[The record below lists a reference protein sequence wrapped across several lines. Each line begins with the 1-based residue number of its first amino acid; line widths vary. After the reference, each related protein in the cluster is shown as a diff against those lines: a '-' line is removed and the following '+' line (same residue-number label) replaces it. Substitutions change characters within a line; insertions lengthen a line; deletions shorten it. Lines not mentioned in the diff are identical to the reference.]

1 MARSSRIHVAQE
13 EDVAMGMIDFAPLFR
28 STVGFD
34 RLPDL
39 LDDVMRRESV
49 DNYPPYDIEKTGEN
63 SYRITMAVAGF
74 APEDITVTA
83 QPNLLV
89 IAGQKLNQD
98 NVQYLH
104 HGLAMRAFER
114 RFSLDD
120 YMEVKGASLEHGLLS
135 LELAREVPEAM
146 KPRTIQISGQINDA
160 SQPKAIEGEKAA

>member
-1 MARSSRIHVAQE
+1 
-13 EDVAMGMIDFAPLFR
+13 MGMIDFSPLFR

-39 LDDVMRRESV
+39 LDDVMRREPA

-74 APEDITVTA
+74 TPDDITVIA

-89 IAGQKLNQD
+89 VSGRKPNQD

-104 HGLAMRAFER
+104 QGLAMRAFER
-114 RFSLDD
+114 RFNLDD
-120 YMEVKGASLEHGLLS
+120 YMEVKGASLEQGFLS
-135 LELAREVPEAM
+135 LELVREVPEAM
-146 KPRTIQISGQINDA
+146 KLRTIQIGGA
-160 SQPKAIEGEKAA
+160 SQPKTIEGEKAA

>member
-1 MARSSRIHVAQE
+1 
-13 EDVAMGMIDFAPLFR
+13 MGMIDFSPLFR

-39 LDDVMRRESV
+39 LDDVMRREPA
-49 DNYPPYDIEKTGEN
+49 DNFPPYDIEKTGEN

-74 APEDITVTA
+74 APDDITIIA

-89 IAGQKLNQD
+89 IAGRRQNQED
-98 NVQYLH
+98 VEYLH

-114 RFSLDD
+114 RFNLDD
-120 YMEVKGASLEHGLLS
+120 YMEVKSASMEHGLLS

-146 KPRTIQISGQINDA
+146 KPRTIQIGGG
-160 SQPKAIEGEKAA
+160 SQRKTIEGEKAA

>member
-1 MARSSRIHVAQE
+1 
-13 EDVAMGMIDFAPLFR
+13 MGMIDFSPLFR

-34 RLPDL
+34 RLPGL
-39 LDDVMRRESV
+39 LDDVMRREPA

-135 LELAREVPEAM
+135 LDLVREVPEAM
-146 KPRTIQISGQINDA
+146 KPRTIQIGGT
-160 SQPKAIEGEKAA
+160 SQQKTIEGEKAA

>member
-1 MARSSRIHVAQE
+1 
-13 EDVAMGMIDFAPLFR
+13 VAMGTIDFSPLFR

-39 LDDVMRRESV
+39 IDDVMRRESV
-49 DNYPPYDIEKTGEN
+49 DNYPPYDIEKIGEN

-74 APEDITVTA
+74 APEDITITA

-89 IAGQKLNQD
+89 ISGRKQD
-98 NVQYLH
+98 QDEVQYLH

-114 RFSLDD
+114 RFNLDD
-120 YMEVKGASLEHGLLS
+120 YMEVKGASMEHGLLS

-146 KPRTIQISGQINDA
+146 KPRTIQIGGT
-160 SQPKAIEGEKAA
+160 SQPKTIEGEKAA

>member
-1 MARSSRIHVAQE
+1 
-13 EDVAMGMIDFAPLFR
+13 MGMIDFSPLFR

-34 RLPDL
+34 RLPGL
-39 LDDVMRRESV
+39 LDDVMRREPA

-74 APEDITVTA
+74 APEDVTITA

-98 NVQYLH
+98 DVQYLH

-114 RFSLDD
+114 RFNLDG
-120 YMEVKGASLEHGLLS
+120 YMEVKSASLEHGLLS

-146 KPRTIQISGQINDA
+146 KPRTIQISGG
-160 SQPKAIEGEKAA
+160 SQQQQKTIEGEKVT

>member
-39 LDDVMRRESV
+39 LDDVMRREPA
-49 DNYPPYDIEKTGEN
+49 DNYPPYDIEKLGEDT
-63 SYRITMAVAGF
+63 YRITMAVAGF
-74 APEDITVTA
+74 GPEDITVTA

-89 IAGQKLNQD
+89 VAGHKANQD
-98 NVQYLH
+98 AVEHLH
-104 HGLAMRAFER
+104 RGLAMRDFER

-120 YMEVKGASLEHGLLS
+120 YMEVKGASMEHGLLS
-135 LELAREVPEAM
+135 LDLVRKVPEAA
-146 KPRTIQISGQINDA
+146 KPRTIQIGST
-160 SQPKAIEGEKAA
+160 SQPDAIEARNVG

>member
-13 EDVAMGMIDFAPLFR
+13 EDVAMGMIDFSPLFR

-39 LDDVMRRESV
+39 LDDVMRREPA

-74 APEDITVTA
+74 TPDDITVIA

-89 IAGQKLNQD
+89 VSGRKPNQD

-104 HGLAMRAFER
+104 QGLAMRAFER
-114 RFSLDD
+114 RFNLDD
-120 YMEVKGASLEHGLLS
+120 YMEVKGASLEQGLLS
-135 LELAREVPEAM
+135 LELVREVPEAM
-146 KPRTIQISGQINDA
+146 KLRTIQIGGA
-160 SQPKAIEGEKAA
+160 SQPKTIEGEKAA

>member
-1 MARSSRIHVAQE
+1 
-13 EDVAMGMIDFAPLFR
+13 MGMIDFAPLFR

-34 RLPDL
+34 RLPGL
-39 LDDVMRRESV
+39 LDDVMRREPA

-74 APEDITVTA
+74 APEDITITA

-89 IAGQKLNQD
+89 VSGRKQSQD
-98 NVQYLH
+98 DVQYLH

-114 RFSLDD
+114 RFNLDD
-120 YMEVKGASLEHGLLS
+120 YMEVKSASLEHGLLS

-146 KPRTIQISGQINDA
+146 KPRTIQISDG
-160 SQPKAIEGEKAA
+160 SQQQQKTIEGEKVT

>member
-13 EDVAMGMIDFAPLFR
+13 EDVAMGMIDFSPLFR

-34 RLPDL
+34 RLPGL
-39 LDDVMRRESV
+39 LDDVMRREPA

-63 SYRITMAVAGF
+63 AYRITMAVAGF
-74 APEDITVTA
+74 GPEDITITA

-89 IAGQKLNQD
+89 IAGQKPNQD
-98 NVQYLH
+98 DVQYLH

-146 KPRTIQISGQINDA
+146 KPRTIQIGGTSEQ
-160 SQPKAIEGEKAA
+160 KTIEGEKAA

>member
-1 MARSSRIHVAQE
+1 
-13 EDVAMGMIDFAPLFR
+13 MGMIDFSPLFR

-34 RLPDL
+34 RLPNL
-39 LDDVMRRESV
+39 LDDVMRHEPV

-63 SYRITMAVAGF
+63 SYRITMAVASF
-74 APEDITVTA
+74 TPDDITITA

-89 IAGQKLNQD
+89 ISGQKANQE

-120 YMEVKGASLEHGLLS
+120 FMEVKGASMENGLLS
-135 LELAREVPEAM
+135 LELVREVPEAM
-146 KPRTIQISGQINDA
+146 KPRTIQIGSG
-160 SQPKAIEGEKAA
+160 SQPDAIEAQNAA

>member
-1 MARSSRIHVAQE
+1 
-13 EDVAMGMIDFAPLFR
+13 MGMIDFSPLFR

-39 LDDVMRRESV
+39 LDDVMRREPA

-74 APEDITVTA
+74 TPDDITVIA

-89 IAGQKLNQD
+89 VSGRKPNQD

-104 HGLAMRAFER
+104 QGLAMRAFER
-114 RFSLDD
+114 RFNLDD
-120 YMEVKGASLEHGLLS
+120 YMEVKGASLEQGLLS
-135 LELAREVPEAM
+135 LELVREVPEAM
-146 KPRTIQISGQINDA
+146 KLRTIQIGGA
-160 SQPKAIEGEKAA
+160 SQPKTIEGEKAA